1 MIDLSRPTVQV
12 VVGFFLVMTLG
23 AVAVALLGGETAT
36 VRRVVRAIVPVLI
49 GIVLLV
55 SIASYLDP
63 HDV

>member
-1 MIDLSRPTVQV
+1 MSSHVWVSSPAGR
-12 VVGFFLVMTLG
+12 F
-23 AVAVALLGGETAT
+23 GETAT